1 MKILKPSHEVEA
13 WLKSHTVED
22 LEAAMWE
29 MKGRRAEMVAEILS
43 LVYEISDDIVGV
55 EIPQIKALA

>member
-1 MKILKPSHEVEA
+1 MKIPETSREVEA

-29 MKGRRAEMVAEILS
+29 MKGRSAEMVAEILS